1 MKFEGVYTPLVTP
14 FHKDFTLN
22 KQAMQ
27 ASIDLLI
34 DAGIDGLIVAGT
46 EGEYYAM
53 SMKERVYL
61 MRVAKEMIA
70 GRVPMIIGTSAI
82 RTEECIEY
90 ARQAKV
96 HAADA
101 VLVTAP
107 PVALP
112 TGPEIAAHVLAIER
126 AAKLPLILHND
137 PQRLSVNLDESCL
150 AQIVASNPPSALIYN
165 SGNPEHLHML
175 ARAHPQIDLSCGSN
189 SHALEFFAWGAR
201 SWVCAGS
208 NFAPEAHI
216 ALYQACVIEGDFVK
230 GRAIMSAMLP
240 LMQAFETQGRPPAQA
255 DSSLRTK
262 RKRPYRG
269 DDTQNEQINFTNHTS
284 SCVTCVI
291 GIFINDISL
300 MKMFIRRRLC
310 ASRCRSEP
318 QPKGKR
324 PAFLGHAVLQPHGNI
339 KGPST
344 GF

>member
-34 DAGIDGLIVAGT
+34 DAGIDRLIVAGT

-90 ARQAKV
+90 ARQAKL

-126 AAKLPLILHND
+126 ATKLPLILHND

-175 ARAHPQIDLSCGSN
+175 ARAPSKKFKRVRIASAGQVDLRMRAQLGLRGFQFCTRGPYRALSGLRDRRRFCQRSGDHV
-189 SHALEFFAWGAR
+189 SHAAFD
-201 SWVCAGS
+201 AG
-208 NFAPEAHI
+208 F
-216 ALYQACVIEGDFVK
+216 
-230 GRAIMSAMLP
+230 
-240 LMQAFETQGRPPAQA
+240 
-255 DSSLRTK
+255 
-262 RKRPYRG
+262 
-269 DDTQNEQINFTNHTS
+269 
-284 SCVTCVI
+284 
-291 GIFINDISL
+291 
-300 MKMFIRRRLC
+300 
-310 ASRCRSEP
+310 
-318 QPKGKR
+318 
-324 PAFLGHAVLQPHGNI
+324 
-339 KGPST
+339 
-344 GF
+344 